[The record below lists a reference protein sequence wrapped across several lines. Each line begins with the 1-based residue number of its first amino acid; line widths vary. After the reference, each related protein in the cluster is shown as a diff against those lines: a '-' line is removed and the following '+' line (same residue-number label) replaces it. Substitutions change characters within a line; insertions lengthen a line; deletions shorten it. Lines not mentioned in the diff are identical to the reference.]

1 MSVPIPRAGVRRFVP
16 AGATL
21 LLVLVIGACSAGPA
35 GSGVV
40 SLQDPS
46 ASADPSAAPSAS
58 VDPEDAMQAFA
69 ACMRE
74 HGIDIQVAT
83 AGDGAPVGGGQT
95 RVIENPRAGGPA
107 QPGAG
112 PGNEEDFQAAEEACR
127 PLLPAGG
134 MGDPNATMDP
144 ELADQLL
151 EFAQCMRDHGIDMP
165 DPQFNGGGVTVQIGG
180 PDGEGIDPQSD
191 EFQAAQEACGDALPG
206 GGPGEFR
213 SGVETAP

>member
-1 MSVPIPRAGVRRFVP
+1 MSFPIPRAGARRLVP
-16 AGATL
+16 VGATL
-21 LLVLVIGACSAGPA
+21 LLALAIGACSAGPA

-46 ASADPSAAPSAS
+46 ASPDPSAAPSAS
-58 VDPEDAMQAFA
+58 IDPEEAMQAFA

-83 AGDGAPVGGGQT
+83 AGEGAAVC
-95 RVIENPRAGGPA
+95 GGPQVIGNTRPGGAA
-107 QPGAG
+107 QPNTG
-112 PGNEEDFQAAEEACR
+112 PGNQEDFQAAEEACR
-127 PLLPAGG
+127 DLLPAGG

-180 PDGEGIDPQSD
+180 PDGEGIDPSS
-191 EFQAAQEACGDALPG
+191 EAFQAAQEACGDALPG

-213 SGVETAP
+213 SGVEAAP

>member
-1 MSVPIPRAGVRRFVP
+1 MRIPIPRAGARRLAP
-16 AGATL
+16 GAATL
-21 LLVLVIGACSAGPA
+21 LLALAIGACTAGPT

-40 SLQDPS
+40 SLQDPA
-46 ASADPSAAPSAS
+46 ASPDPSAAPSAS
-58 VDPEDAMQAFA
+58 IDPEEAMQAFA

-83 AGDGAPVGGGQT
+83 AADGGTAVGGEV
-95 RVIENPRAGGPA
+95 RVSGPRPGDPA
-107 QPGAG
+107 QPGTG
-112 PGNEEDFQAAEEACR
+112 PGNQEDFQAAEEACR
-127 PLLPAGG
+127 DLLPAGG

-165 DPQFNGGGVTVQIGG
+165 DPQFSGGGVTVQIGG
-180 PDGEGIDPQSD
+180 EGGEGIDPQSD
-191 EFQAAQEACGDALPG
+191 EFQAAQEACGDVLPG

-213 SGVETAP
+213 SGVEAAP

>member
-1 MSVPIPRAGVRRFVP
+1 MNVPVPRAGIRRLVP

-21 LLVLVIGACSAGPA
+21 LLALAIGACSAGPA
-35 GSGVV
+35 RSGVV

-46 ASADPSAAPSAS
+46 TSPARSAAPTAS
-58 VDPEDAMQAFA
+58 IDPEEAMQAFA

-74 HGIDIQVAT
+74 HGVDIQVAT
-83 AGDGAPVGGGQT
+83 AGEGTEVGGGPQVIGNT
-95 RVIENPRAGGPA
+95 RPGGAA
-107 QPGAG
+107 QPGTG
-112 PGNEEDFQAAEEACR
+112 PGNQEDFQAAEEACR
-127 PLLPAGG
+127 DLLPAGG

-165 DPQFNGGGVTVQIGG
+165 DPQFNGGGMTVEIGG
-180 PDGEGIDPQSD
+180 PEGEGIDPQS
-191 EFQAAQEACGDALPG
+191 EAFQEAQEACGDALPG

-213 SGVETAP
+213 SGVGTAP